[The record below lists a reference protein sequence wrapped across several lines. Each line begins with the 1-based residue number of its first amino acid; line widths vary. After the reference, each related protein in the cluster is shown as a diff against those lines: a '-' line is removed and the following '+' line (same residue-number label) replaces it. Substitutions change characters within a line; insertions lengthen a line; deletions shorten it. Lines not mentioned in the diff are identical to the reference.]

1 MNQIC
6 PYHWLHMTQK
16 TCWESM
22 SLNVLS
28 LCQPVNQHTRL
39 QNASQC
45 SEVFTAGH
53 LPCSKRICA
62 TCVRMHPP
70 VYNFVRD
77 VTRAKSHRMRKR
89 HSDVITLRIRSG
101 VWYVT
106 TRDMAHTIPNCV
118 CTPASGSK
126 SPTVSDL
133 LFSFCCTVFL

>member
-6 PYHWLHMTQK
+6 PYHWLHMAQM

-28 LCQPVNQHTRL
+28 LCQPGKQHSRL

-89 HSDVITLRIRSG
+89 HSDVIAFRIRST
-101 VWYVT
+101 V
-106 TRDMAHTIPNCV
+106 RDSAGHGAYNSNCV
-118 CTPASGSK
+118 CTPASQGSK
-126 SPTVSDL
+126 SKTKL
-133 LFSFCCTVFL
+133 LLKFYTFIQF